1 MAILLQ
7 YLGNT
12 QEAASLLLK
21 IYIQR
26 INSSGEY
33 HQDTLR
39 VGSNLAVL
47 YNELGIVNKSR
58 EIFLRLIRISIKL
71 RGEDHI
77 ETLDLFYNYAISLQS
92 EKRHEE
98 AKGVI
103 YFKNLNTRTPIYYAS
118 FIDFNNK

>member
-1 MAILLQ
+1 MNNMAILLQ

-21 IYIQR
+21 VYIQR

-33 HQDTLR
+33 HQETLR

-47 YNELGIVNKSR
+47 YNELGIADKSR

-77 ETLDLFYNYAISLQS
+77 ETLDLFYNYAILLQS
-92 EKRHEE
+92 IKRHEE

-103 YFKNLNTRTPIYYAS
+103 
-118 FIDFNNK
+118 